1 MNANDRL
8 RKGTYLA
15 LLTAIVSGVSIF
27 INSYGVRRVPDPFVF
42 TTAKN
47 VIVAAG
53 LVAAIVMATRWSEVR
68 VLDRSGWLKLVT
80 LGAVGG
86 GVPFLMFFYGL
97 SKADAP
103 TAAFMHKTLFIWVAL
118 LAVPLLGERVG
129 RLQAFA
135 LALLVIGHLAL
146 GNRPA
151 RWAWGEAE
159 IFTLGATLIWAVEAV
174 FARRFLDGGISAP
187 VGAAGRMGF
196 GALVMLG
203 YIAVTGRI
211 DTMASMDASQWGWV
225 LLTAAFLGAYV
236 ISYYSALKAAPA
248 VVVSSVLVIG
258 SIITAT
264 LHATVNSRSYTPEQ
278 FAGFVV
284 IALAIGITVLATLR
298 GKQLAREVS
307 VA

>member
-1 MNANDRL
+1 MGMNDRV

-15 LLTAIVSGVSIF
+15 LLTAIVSGVSVF

-47 VIVAAG
+47 IIVASG
-53 LVAAIVMATRWSEVR
+53 LVAAIVLASRWTEVR
-68 VLDRSGWLKLVT
+68 SMNRTTWLKLAT

-118 LAVPLLGERVG
+118 LAVPLLGERAG
-129 RLQAFA
+129 KLQAFA
-135 LALLVIGHLAL
+135 LLLLVVGNLAL

-151 RWAWGEAE
+151 RWSWGEAE
-159 IFTLGATLIWAVEAV
+159 LFTLGATMIWAVEAV
-174 FARRFLDGGISAP
+174 LARKFLSGGISAP

-196 GALVMLG
+196 GAIVMLG
-203 YIAVTGRI
+203 YIAVTGRL

-236 ISYYSALKAAPA
+236 LAYYSALKAAPA
-248 VVVSSVLVIG
+248 ILVSTVLVVG
-258 SIITAT
+258 SVITAA
-264 LHATVNSRSYTPEQ
+264 LHAAVNSRNYTPEQ
-278 FAGFVV
+278 IAGFAV
-284 IALAIGITVLATLR
+284 IGLAIGIAVLASRTR
-298 GKQLAREVS
+298 TSGTKEAA